1 MTDQPTWTI
10 SQLAREMGI
19 SPRSIRF
26 YEEKGLLSPRRTNG
40 GYRIYTK
47 RDRAR
52 LKLIRRGKRFG
63 LTLDECAE
71 ILGLASVD
79 LDEAEQIRKAL
90 DYGERILADV
100 DRRLGDLKAMRRDL
114 LQIETRMRGRL
125 AALEAGRPKRPSRGR
140 SAPGP

>member
-10 SQLAREMGI
+10 SQLAGELGI

-26 YEEKGLLSPRRTNG
+26 YEEKGLLSPQRTNG

-71 ILGLASVD
+71 VLGLASVN
-79 LDEAEQIRKAL
+79 LDEAEQIRKAMG
-90 DYGERILADV
+90 YGERILADV
-100 DRRLGDLKAMRRDL
+100 DRRLGDLKAMRREL
-114 LQIETRMRGRL
+114 LQLETRMRDRLAELESGRL
-125 AALEAGRPKRPSRGR
+125 KKTGRGR
-140 SAPGP
+140 SAPAR